1 VLTGEENWN
10 ENTSGV
16 NTFRGQLLLTQ
27 AQFPLTE
34 GYCTH
39 TTFLIRGVSADTVL
53 CGIVNNYLYLRLS
66 RTIAN
71 TLDEFKSYLATQYAN
86 GTPVAVWYVLANEET
101 GIVNEPL
108 MKIGDY
114 SDTVSMEQAGVQIPT
129 LNGQTVID
137 VDTTLKPSEVY
148 IKYQG

>member
-1 VLTGEENWN
+1 VRVSYASYNNGTIIWFELERDQYSTKEY
-10 ENTSGV
+10 
-16 NTFRGQLLLTQ
+16 QL
-27 AQFPLTE
+27 A
-34 GYCTH
+34 
-39 TTFLIRGVSADTVL
+39 A
-53 CGIVNNYLYLRLS
+53 
-66 RTIAN
+66 
-71 TLDEFKSYLATQYAN
+71 FKQWLAAQYAN
-86 GTPVAVWYVLANEET
+86 GTPVTVWYVLAEPET

-114 SDTVSMEQAGVQIPT
+114 ADTISMEQAGVQIPT